1 MDQLVWFYPQGH
13 EAHVE
18 YGHPER
24 PERIEAIVASLEDT
38 GWWETYPRVGP
49 DAVDDEI
56 LEAVH
61 APAYLRQLEQ
71 ISALGGRLDMDT
83 YTTRSSWELAHKAAG
98 GSIAVSRRVWQ
109 AEAARGF
116 ALTRPPGH
124 HATRDRGMG
133 FCLLNNV
140 AIATEYLLQR
150 AGAMRLA
157 IVDLDLHHGNG
168 TQDIFWGR
176 DDVFYISTHQYP
188 HYPGTGR
195 LSEVG
200 EGRGKGFTANFPMP
214 QGSGDEAYGTVME
227 SAILPLLDRF
237 QAEMLLVSYGFDT
250 HWLDPLGHIALS
262 AAGYRR
268 LVASLVAWAD
278 TNCQGRIALFLEGG
292 YDLDA
297 AAACTLGV
305 TSALLGLE
313 WQDPLGPSPR
323 PESQD
328 WRSMLAQARQL
339 WGLE

>member
-1 MDQLVWFYPQGH
+1 MDQLVWYYPQGH
-13 EAHVE
+13 EEHAE

-24 PERIEAIVASLEDT
+24 PERVEAVVAAIEKA
-38 GWWETYPRVGP
+38 GWWEPYPQVGP

-61 APAYLRQLEQ
+61 TPVYLRQLEQ
-71 ISALGGRLDMDT
+71 ISASGGRLDMDT
-83 YTTRSSWELAHKAAG
+83 YTTRASWDLAHKAAG
-98 GSIAVSRRVWQ
+98 GAIAVARRVWQ
-109 AEAARGF
+109 GEAARGF

-124 HATRDRGMG
+124 HATCDRGMG

-140 AIATEYLLQR
+140 AIASEYLLQR

-168 TQDIFWGR
+168 TQNIFWDR
-176 DDVFYISTHQYP
+176 DDVLYLSTHQYP

-214 QGSGDEAYGTVME
+214 PGSGDEAYGAVME

-237 QAEMLLVSYGFDT
+237 QPEMVLVSYGFDT

-262 AAGYRR
+262 AAGYRG
-268 LVASLVAWAD
+268 LVASLSAWAD
-278 TNCQGRIALFLEGG
+278 ANCQGRIALFLEGG

-323 PESQD
+323 PESQA

-339 WGLE
+339 WDL